1 MQRERALDGMSQGID
16 AMRERT
22 AALGGTIEWLSP
34 EGGGTVVRLL
44 VPSLVDAGEH
54 LAA

>member
-1 MQRERALDGMSQGID
+1 MSQGIA

-22 AALGGTIEWLSP
+22 AALGGTIEWLP
-34 EGGGTVVRLL
+34 GDHGGTIVRLL
-44 VPSLVDAGEH
+44 VPSLVDAAEN